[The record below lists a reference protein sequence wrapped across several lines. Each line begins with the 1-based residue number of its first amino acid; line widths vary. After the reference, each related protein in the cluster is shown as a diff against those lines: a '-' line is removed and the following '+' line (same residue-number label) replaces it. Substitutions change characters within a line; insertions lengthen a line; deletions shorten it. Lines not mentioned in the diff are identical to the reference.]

1 MGKTGAERLRESRE
15 RKKQKKREYN
25 ARLYVK
31 NKDNILKDR
40 KEERRKKRSR
50 IVVEQECESKAPKPN
65 WRLYKAKQRTR
76 KKAEKEK
83 TSTNVLVSPNAVRGA
98 FPNRTSWKR
107 AVDSTRANLPSSPR
121 KKVAVIASLVESPT
135 TQHALQR
142 LGYLNSPE
150 NQEDVRMASAVLE
163 DAKTALQATKR
174 KRSNDARAATH
185 VSLSAKR
192 GLALS
197 PEIMTEKRV
206 WWECCKIWSGTH

>member
-25 ARLYVK
+25 ARFYVK
-31 NKDNILKDR
+31 NKDKIIKDR
-40 KEERRKKRSR
+40 KEERRKKRPR
-50 IVVEQECESKAPKPN
+50 VVVEEERESKAPKPN
-65 WRLYKAKQRTR
+65 WRLYKAKQRAR
-76 KKAEKEK
+76 KKAENEK
-83 TSTNVLVSPNAVRGA
+83 KASTNVPVSPNAVRVT
-98 FPNRTSWKR
+98 FPKRTSRKR

-135 TQHALQR
+135 TQHTLQR

-150 NQEDVRMASAVLE
+150 NQEDERMASAILE

-185 VSLSAKR
+185 VSLSVLSAKR

-197 PEIMTEKRV
+197 PEIMIEKQV
-206 WWECCKIWSGTH
+206 